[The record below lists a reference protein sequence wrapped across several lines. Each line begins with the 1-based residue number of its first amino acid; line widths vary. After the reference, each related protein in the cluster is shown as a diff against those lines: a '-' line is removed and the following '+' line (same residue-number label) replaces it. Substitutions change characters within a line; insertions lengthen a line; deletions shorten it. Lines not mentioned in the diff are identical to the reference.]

1 MNNIYRILQET
12 TEKFP
17 EKEALIFKD
26 HRINYEKLKSSVD
39 RLASGLKEL
48 GFKKG
53 DRIALMLPNI
63 PHFVICFFAGL
74 KLGLTILPISIYY
87 KTEEVHHRLEDAEV
101 KGIIYLDKFRE
112 IIFQAVRGLDRCK
125 HLIVLADQAN
135 QGEIRLNGLMEVM
148 KPLQETEQINTEDT
162 AIISYTAGVT
172 GFPKGA
178 QLTHGNILFDINAFV
193 SYIKFDHN
201 DIVMG
206 VIPLS
211 HPLGFTLIMG
221 AFIYCGGSIMLIP
234 QLNVSRAFDI
244 VEKEKVTCFI
254 AVPSVIKEIVENKN
268 FPDKKVSSLKYCISS
283 GDAMDPEIFKK
294 FEDKYHV
301 AILESYGLT
310 EASPLVSLNNPFH
323 ERIPG
328 SIGFPLPG
336 VEMRFINEDGEP
348 IKPGEIGEIQIKG
361 ENIMKGYLN
370 KPEATKEVIQEGWL
384 KTGDY
389 IVLHESGYKKIV
401 ARRKNMIIKSGFN
414 IYPREV
420 EKFLSGHPKV
430 KEAVVFGIP
439 DSQVGE
445 EVTACIVLND
455 SEKADEKE
463 FIEYL
468 QQRMAA
474 YKCPQKVYFRD
485 EFPKGPTGR
494 ILTDKVKEEL
504 LKSVKN

>member
-1 MNNIYRILQET
+1 MSNIYSILQKT

-17 EKEALIFKD
+17 EKEALVFND
-26 HRINYEKLKSSVD
+26 HRISYEKLKLSVD
-39 RLASGLKEL
+39 RLAHGLKEL
-48 GFKKG
+48 GFTKG

-112 IIFQAVRGLDRCK
+112 TVFQAVRGLDRCK

-135 QGEIRLNGLMEVM
+135 QGETRLNGLMEVM
-148 KPLQETEQINTEDT
+148 EPLQKTEQININDT

-178 QLTHGNILFDINAFV
+178 QLTHNNILFDINAFV
-193 SYIKFDHN
+193 SYISFDYN
-201 DIVMG
+201 DIVVG

-221 AFIYCGGSIMLIP
+221 AFVYCGGSIILTP
-234 QLNVSRAFDI
+234 QMNVSRAFEI

-254 AVPSVIKEIVENKN
+254 AVPSMIKEIVENKQ
-268 FPDKKVSSLKYCISS
+268 FSHTKIESLKYCISS
-283 GDAMDPEIFKK
+283 GDAMDPKVFQG
-294 FEDKYHV
+294 FEDKYKV
-301 AILESYGLT
+301 AILEGYGLT
-310 EASPLVSLNNPFH
+310 EASPLVSLNNLFH
-323 ERIPG
+323 ERLPG

-336 VEMRFINEDGEP
+336 IEMRFVNENAEP
-348 IKPGEIGEIQIKG
+348 VKPGEMGEIQVKG
-361 ENIMKGYLN
+361 KNVMKGYLN
-370 KPEATKEVIQEGWL
+370 KPEATKEVIRNDWL
-384 KTGDY
+384 RTGDY
-389 IVLHESGYKKIV
+389 IVLHESGYKKVV
-401 ARRKNMIIKSGFN
+401 ARGKNMIVKSGFN

-445 EVTACIVLND
+445 EVTACIILND
-455 SEKADEKE
+455 DQKGDENE
-463 FIEYL
+463 FIDYL
-468 QQRMAA
+468 KQRMAA
-474 YKCPQKVYFRD
+474 YKCPQNIYFKTK
-485 EFPKGPTGR
+485 FPKDPTGR
-494 ILTDKVKEEL
+494 ILTDKVKEEI
-504 LKSVKN
+504 LKSV